1 VTRAAVLFAAATLG
15 ALALTAAPAQAHLI
29 PAEQGT
35 VNVVGDGVFV
45 VLSVPTSALHGAD
58 DDGDGVVDLAEFQKH
73 EAQLKAEIDRRMAI
87 FDGSA
92 LATTV
97 QVDLVLSPRHD
108 GAPGADQ
115 VVALKHARFD
125 AAPRDLRV
133 RCDLFGAGAAEQKLT
148 ITATRH
154 PASGVETEV
163 VALVPGT
170 TEHAFFA
177 PVKPATATAATE
189 GGLRGYLAFGLLF
202 GVATALSW
210 SGRARGKKAVAPA

>member
-1 VTRAAVLFAAATLG
+1 VTRATLAALG
-15 ALALTAAPAQAHLI
+15 LAALSAISLSSTRAHAHLI

-35 VNVVGDGVFV
+35 VNVVGDAVFA
-45 VLSVPTSALHGAD
+45 VLSVPTSALHDAD
-58 DDGDGVVDLAEFQKH
+58 DDGDGIVDLAEFQKH
-73 EAQLKAEIDRRMAI
+73 EAALKVEIDRRLAI
-87 FDGSA
+87 FDGETRAS
-92 LATTV
+92 TV
-97 QVDLVLSPRHD
+97 QLDLVLSPRHD

-115 VVALKHARFD
+115 VIALKHARFD
-125 AAPRDLRV
+125 AAPRALRV
-133 RCDLFGAGAAEQKLT
+133 RCDLFGEGQSERKLT

-163 VALVPGT
+163 AALVPGT

-177 PVKPATATAATE
+177 PAATATAPTTE